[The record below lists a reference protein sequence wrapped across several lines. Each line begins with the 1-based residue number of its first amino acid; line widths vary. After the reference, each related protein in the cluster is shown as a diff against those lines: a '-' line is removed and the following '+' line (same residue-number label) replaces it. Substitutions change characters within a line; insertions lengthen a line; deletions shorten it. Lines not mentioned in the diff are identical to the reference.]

1 MQKKIPSFKGWAWHL
16 WVVFL
21 TLPREVERWHVRCH
35 FESVKTPKG
44 GQAGKGHIQVMW
56 MFVQRYTVKAVSYD
70 VDVEQCMVK
79 VVSYDGLLTSDSLV
93 NLEQCESIWNH
104 VSGL

>member
-1 MQKKIPSFKGWAWHL
+1 M
-16 WVVFL
+16 
-21 TLPREVERWHVRCH
+21 
-35 FESVKTPKG
+35 
-44 GQAGKGHIQVMW
+44 
-56 MFVQRYTVKAVSYD
+56 QRYTVKAVSYD

-79 VVSYDGLLTSDSLV
+79 VVSYDGPLTSDSLV